1 MKLSEKLLL
10 LRQDVGLTQEEI
22 AEHCCVS
29 RQSVSKWE
37 SGLAVPDLQR
47 LLQLSEIYRVS
58 MDVLLRDE
66 FAVSCI
72 KEVDACGT
80 SAIQSRRGLLYEGIL
95 IKESLED
102 DAIIDQLRVHKVE
115 LWRICGKPRYWTALH
130 FTSDA
135 HDLPA
140 QFARVILDKPDP
152 WFVDFKGNGV
162 KYVIF
167 RDKVLHYRIGSQ
179 EEKQQVCQACR
190 EMGIPDSQ
198 MNWDE

>member
-10 LRQDVGLTQEEI
+10 LRRDSGLTQEEI
-22 AEHCCVS
+22 AERCCVS

-37 SGLAVPDLQR
+37 SGLVVPDLQR
-47 LLQLSEIYRVS
+47 LLQLSELYQVS

-66 FAVSCI
+66 LSVSCI
-72 KEVDACGT
+72 KDVDTCGA
-80 SAIQSRRGLLYEGIL
+80 SIIQCRQPLLYEGIL

-115 LWRICGKPRYWTALH
+115 LWRTCGKPRYWTALH
-130 FTSDA
+130 FTSNA

-140 QFARVILDKPDP
+140 QFARVMLNKPDP
-152 WFVDFKGNGV
+152 WFVDFTGNGV
-162 KYVIF
+162 KYVVF
-167 RDKVLHYRIGSQ
+167 RDRVLHYRIGSR
-179 EEKQQVCQACR
+179 EEKELVCQACR